1 MTPGSPHHRCAY
13 AGTRFEHLL
22 EGVRPRLVQH
32 IRRRRAP
39 QVAIAVE
46 PDDVFQEIAFKAAR
60 TFEEQHGG
68 DERAFVVWLARCA
81 ENEIRNIAR
90 RLQPKVRPRKAAGIP
105 QQAIEYEEPERQ
117 GRHVQPGELS
127 HHDRAQF
134 ALWSLCELKFEQR
147 IVYTLRSHLGANW
160 EKVAFLSCGRSAEG
174 VRKLHERIVAAA
186 SAQRLGRAG

>member
-32 IRRRRAP
+32 IRRRLAP
-39 QVAIAVE
+39 QVAAAVE
-46 PDDVFQEIAFKAAR
+46 PEDVFQEIAFKAAR
-60 TFEEQHGG
+60 TFEQGG

-90 RLQPKVRPRKAAGIP
+90 RLQLKVRPRKAAAIP

-117 GRHVQPGELS
+117 GRHIQSSGPS
-127 HHDRAQF
+127 HHDGARL
-134 ALWSLCELKFEQR
+134 ALQSLTELKFEQR
-147 IVYTLRSHLGANW
+147 LVYTLRTHLGASW
-160 EKVAFLSCGRSAEG
+160 EKVAFLSCGRSPEG
-174 VRKLHERIVAAA
+174 VRKLHERIVAAGA
-186 SAQRLGRAG
+186 AARLGRAG